1 MWFLHFNSLE
11 QMITKNM
18 ASLKVDM
25 HNLEFLEVKEKKKK
39 PASFTQSVSG
49 LGFSKVSLFPVS
61 WKAAFLSVT
70 ETCMNKNVLLMR
82 AYSLKC
88 KLLNFIYT
96 PRVLLITIDSG

>member
-1 MWFLHFNSLE
+1 
-11 QMITKNM
+11 M

-25 HNLEFLEVKEKKKK
+25 HNLEFLEVKEKEKN
-39 PASFTQSVSG
+39 ASFTQSVSG
-49 LGFSKVSLFPVS
+49 LGFSKVSHFPVP

-82 AYSLKC
+82 VYSLKC